1 MFSKE
6 VIRHAEAC
14 RFCWMCRHICPV
26 AGSTGNESW
35 TPRAK
40 GLLISMV
47 ERNTEFDAGIADV
60 MYHCTFCDA
69 CANDCV
75 TGFRPSDFVRAA
87 RTQALVNNTA
97 PAAVIKTIDTI
108 LDCDNI
114 FGTQLDAQYPSV
126 DAAEVLLYLGQTIR
140 GANPETGL
148 AAAEILKK
156 AGIAAQIMKD
166 EPVSG
171 AYLGELMGY
180 TGDVQ
185 QIATQTAA
193 ALEATG
199 AKTLVVMNPADA
211 QMFIEEYAKWGLLQN
226 MQIVTI
232 TAYLAQLIESG
243 ALKLGKSDL
252 KASLQEPVKLTRG
265 LEEEQPLLKIVAAAG
280 VENIEM
286 FLRGKMSRCV
296 GTIPFEKI
304 APETVREM
312 VRVRVEDAVR
322 MGATAMIAA
331 SADDYYVLTKYAKDT
346 QIVDLFKLL
355 NEVC

>member
-6 VIRHAEAC
+6 IIRHAEAC

-40 GLLISMV
+40 GLLISMI
-47 ERNTEFDAGIADV
+47 ERGTEFDEGIADV

-87 RTQALVNNTA
+87 RTQALVNDCA
-97 PAAVIKTIDTI
+97 PAIVTQTIDTI
-108 LDCDNI
+108 LDKGNI
-114 FGTQLDAQYPSV
+114 FGGQQDAAYPTE
-126 DAAEVLLYLGQTIR
+126 DAAEVLLYLGQTVR
-140 GANPETGL
+140 GMYPQMGL
-148 AAAEILKK
+148 HAAQLLKK
-156 AGIAAQIMKD
+156 AGIAVRIMD
-166 EPVSG
+166 EEPDSG

-185 QIATQTAA
+185 QIAAQTAA
-193 ALEATG
+193 ELERTG
-199 AKTLVVMNPADA
+199 AKKLVVMNPADA

-232 TAYLAQLIESG
+232 TTYLSQLVDSG
-243 ALKLGKSDL
+243 ALALR
-252 KASLQEPVKLTRG
+252 KAYIQASVHEPVKLTRG
-265 LEEEQPLLKIVAAAG
+265 LEEEQPLLNLVQAAG

-286 FLRGKMSRCV
+286 FLHGKMSRCV
-296 GTIPFEKI
+296 GTVPFEKI

-312 VRVRVEDAVR
+312 VRVRVEDARR
-322 MGATAMIAA
+322 MGANAMIAA
-331 SADDYYVLTKYAKDT
+331 SADDYYVLEKYSRDMK
-346 QIVDLFKLL
+346 IIDLFKLL
-355 NEVC
+355 NELS

>member
-6 VIRHAEAC
+6 VNRHAEAC

-47 ERNTEFDAGIADV
+47 ERGTEFDEGIVDV

-75 TGFRPSDFVRAA
+75 TGFRPSEFVRAA
-87 RTQALVNNTA
+87 RTQALVNDCA
-97 PAAVIKTIDTI
+97 PAIVTKTIDTI
-108 LDCDNI
+108 LENGNI
-114 FGTQLDAQYPSV
+114 FGGAMDETYAAEDG
-126 DAAEVLLYLGQTIR
+126 AEVLLFLGQTIR
-140 GANPETGL
+140 GVYPQIGN
-148 AAAEILKK
+148 AALKLLKK
-156 AGIAAQIMKD
+156 AGVAAQVLKE
-166 EPVSG
+166 EPASG

-185 QIATQTAA
+185 QIAEKTAA
-193 ALEATG
+193 ALEQTG

-232 TAYLAQLIESG
+232 TAYLDQLVASG
-243 ALKLGKSDL
+243 ALALKKADI
-252 KASLQEPVKLTRG
+252 KASVQEPVKLVRG
-265 LEEEQPLLKIVAAAG
+265 LEEEQPLLNLVQAAG

-286 FLRGKMSRCV
+286 FLHGKMSRCV
-296 GTIPFEKI
+296 GTVPFEKI

-312 VRVRVEDAVR
+312 VRVRVEDARR
-322 MGATAMIAA
+322 MGAEVMVAA
-331 SADDYYVLTKYAKDT
+331 SADDYYVLSKYAKEMKIINLFELLCE
-346 QIVDLFKLL
+346 QI
-355 NEVC
+355 